1 MKRFTLL
8 QLLLCCALSAA
19 AVGGLIQLLQTA
31 QCQAAVQRTLTL
43 LGFGNESQGDP
54 YDADLQQAARAAYDE
69 LLVRRSREIP
79 PDEQRQLMLL
89 YHRLGLWQSMWWL
102 GVPVQKN
109 PCDLWMMQQTIL
121 ETRPDFIV
129 EAGTFR
135 GGSAL
140 YFATILSGV
149 GLDSSKVLTI
159 DIGHGCQQAARN
171 PLWQKHVEFI
181 LGSSTDPATVARVRD
196 RVAGKKVLVVLDSVH
211 TRSHV
216 AEELRC
222 YAGLVSPG
230 SYLVVEDTNIDGVP
244 VMPEA
249 GPGPMAA
256 VREFLASP
264 QGKAFEQDLT
274 REALVLT
281 FNPGGWL
288 KRRANAE

>member
-8 QLLLCCALSAA
+8 QLLLCCALSV
-19 AVGGLIQLLQTA
+19 AVAGGLIQVLQTA
-31 QCQAAVQRTLTL
+31 QCQAAAHRALVF
-43 LGFGNESQGDP
+43 LGLRGASPGDP

-69 LLVRRSREIP
+69 LLARRSREIS
-79 PDEQRQLMLL
+79 PDEQRQLMHL

-140 YFATILSGV
+140 YFATILSGA
-149 GLDSSKVLTI
+149 GLENSKVLTI
-159 DIGHGCQQAARN
+159 DIGNGCQQAAKN

-181 LGSSTDPATVARVRD
+181 LGSSTDPETVARIRN
-196 RVAGKKVLVVLDSVH
+196 RVAGKKVIVVLDSVH

-216 AEELRC
+216 AEELKC
-222 YAGLVSPG
+222 YADLVGPG

-244 VMPEA
+244 IMPDA

-264 QGKAFEQDLT
+264 QGQTFEQDLT

-288 KRRANAE
+288 KRRATTE